1 MDSPD
6 LLPQPSHMIGPVWA
20 RTKDGKF
27 YLPEKTL
34 GWEILNWL
42 AAYVRSPDGEGPFLP
57 TLEQCRFILWMYAVK
72 DDGTYLYRDLIF
84 RRCKGAGKD
93 PISAALCLAEL
104 CGPVAFSH
112 FNIKGEPVGK
122 PRHAAWAQVVAIS
135 QDQTRNTMSL
145 MPVLVTKKLKDEY
158 GLEINRTIVYSK
170 AGGRIEAV
178 TSSPHSM
185 EGNRCTFVVRNET
198 QWWNASNDGHTLAG
212 VIAGNLTKTP
222 NARALSICNAHIPGE
237 DSVAERDYDAWI
249 AVQSGNAVDVSV
261 LYDALEAPADTPV
274 SEIPSQKTDP
284 EGHAAGV
291 AKLREGVEIARGDSY
306 WLPVDAIVEAILDVR
321 SPVTESRRKHLN
333 QILATEDSFIAPHEW
348 DACANPELQ
357 LTKGDKITLA
367 FDGSKNQDHTAVVA
381 CRIEDGCLFPI
392 KVWNPELYGGD
403 IPREDV
409 DATVRSCF
417 AQYEVVG
424 FRADTHLWESYI
436 DNWSRDFK
444 RKIRVQ
450 ACPGNVIAY
459 DMRGANQKKFT
470 LDCERFLDSVLEKEL
485 LHNGNVVLRQHV
497 LNCRR
502 HPTNWGG
509 LSVRKAS
516 KESSKK
522 IDAAV
527 AAIMAFG
534 LRHEYLMSKSNRSRR
549 VAVVR

>member
-1 MDSPD
+1 MPE
-6 LLPQPSHMIGPVWA
+6 LLPQPPHMIGPVWA
-20 RTKDGKF
+20 KTKDGNW
-27 YLPEKTL
+27 YLPERTL
-34 GWEILNWL
+34 GWELLNWL
-42 AAYVRSPDGEGPFLP
+42 ATYVRSPDGEGPFLP
-57 TLEQCRFILWMYAVK
+57 TLSQCRLILWMFAVK
-72 DDGTYLYRDLIF
+72 EDGSYLYRDVIT
-84 RRCKGAGKD
+84 RKAKGTGKD
-93 PISAALCLAEL
+93 PFAAALALAEL

-112 FNIKGEPVGK
+112 FNLKGDPVGK
-122 PRHAAWAQVVAIS
+122 PRHAPWIQVVAVS

-145 MPVLVTKKLKDEY
+145 MPVMVSKKLKDTYEVEVNKTVLHS
-158 GLEINRTIVYSK
+158 GN
-170 AGGRIEAV
+170 GGRIEAV
-178 TSSPHSM
+178 TSSPHAM
-185 EGNRCTFVVRNET
+185 EGNRPTLVVRNET
-198 QWWNASNDGHTLAG
+198 QFWLESNDGHTLAG
-212 VIAGNLTKTP
+212 VIAGNVTKIP
-222 NARALSICNAHIPGE
+222 NSRTLSLCNAHIPGD
-237 DSVAERDYDAWI
+237 DSVAERDYDAWV
-249 AVQSGNAVDVSV
+249 AWQSGDAVEVSV

-274 SEIPSQKTDP
+274 SEIPSQQVDP
-284 EGHAAGV
+284 EGYAAGV
-291 AKLREGVEIARGDSY
+291 AKLREGVEVARGDSH

-321 SPVTESRRKHLN
+321 NPVTESRRKHLN

-348 DACANPELQ
+348 DACANSELE
-357 LTKGDKITLA
+357 LVKGDKITLA
-367 FDGSKNQDHTAVVA
+367 FDGSKNHDHTAVVA
-381 CRIEDGCLFPI
+381 CRISDGCLFPI

-409 DATVRSCF
+409 DATVRGCF

-436 DNWSRDFK
+436 DNWSRDFR

-485 LHNGNVVLRQHV
+485 LHNSNVVLRQHV

-527 AAIMAFG
+527 AAIMAYG
-534 LRHEYLMSKSNRSRR
+534 LRHEYLMSKNNRSRR

>member
-1 MDSPD
+1 
-6 LLPQPSHMIGPVWA
+6 MIGPVWA
-20 RTKDGKF
+20 KTKDGNW
-27 YLPEKTL
+27 YLPERTL
-34 GWEILNWL
+34 GWELLNWL
-42 AAYVRSPDGEGPFLP
+42 ATYVRSPDGEGPFLP
-57 TLEQCRFILWMYAVK
+57 TLSQCRLILWMFAVK
-72 DDGTYLYRDLIF
+72 EDGSYLYRDVIT
-84 RRCKGAGKD
+84 RKAKGTGKD
-93 PISAALCLAEL
+93 PFAAALALAEL

-112 FNIKGEPVGK
+112 FNLKGDPVGK
-122 PRHAAWAQVVAIS
+122 PRHAPWIQVVAVS

-145 MPVLVTKKLKDEY
+145 MPVMVSKKLKDTYEVEVNKTVLHS
-158 GLEINRTIVYSK
+158 GN
-170 AGGRIEAV
+170 GGRIEAV
-178 TSSPHSM
+178 TSSPHAM
-185 EGNRCTFVVRNET
+185 EGNRPTLVVRNET
-198 QWWNASNDGHTLAG
+198 QFWLDSNDGHTLAG
-212 VIAGNLTKTP
+212 VIAGNVTKIP
-222 NARALSICNAHIPGE
+222 NSRTLSLCNAHIPGE
-237 DSVAERDYDAWI
+237 DSVAERDYDAW
-249 AVQSGNAVDVSV
+249 VSWQSGDAVEVSV

-274 SEIPSQKTDP
+274 SEIPSQQVDP
-284 EGHAAGV
+284 EGYAAGV
-291 AKLREGVEIARGDSY
+291 AKLREGVEVARGDSH

-321 SPVTESRRKHLN
+321 NPVTESRRKHLN

-348 DACANPELQ
+348 DACANSELE
-357 LTKGDKITLA
+357 LVKGDKITLA
-367 FDGSKNQDHTAVVA
+367 FDGSKNHDHTAVVA
-381 CRIEDGCLFPI
+381 CRISDGCLFPI

-409 DATVRSCF
+409 DATVRGCF

-436 DNWSRDFK
+436 DNWSRDFR

-485 LHNGNVVLRQHV
+485 LHNSNVVLRQHV

-527 AAIMAFG
+527 AAIMAYG
-534 LRHEYLMSKSNRSRR
+534 LRHEYLMSKNNRSRR